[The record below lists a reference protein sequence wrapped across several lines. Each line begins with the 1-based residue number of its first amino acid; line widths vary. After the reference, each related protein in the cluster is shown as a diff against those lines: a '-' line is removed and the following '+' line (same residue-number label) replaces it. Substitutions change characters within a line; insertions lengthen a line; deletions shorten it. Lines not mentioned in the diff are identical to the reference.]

1 MNSPI
6 GTHVNL
12 FVLLYKILV
21 ISVNIF
27 TKYFYND
34 LIHDAP
40 LPILTL
46 FVYKNALIV
55 YTSSNRKRKGEMKMD
70 NNFNMQQNNTQQ
82 PANQQPV
89 YQQPVNQQ
97 PMYQQPA
104 YQQPMA
110 QQPMYQQP
118 MYQQPMAQQPKK
130 KTGLIIGIVSAVVA
144 LIAIIAVVL
153 ILVLGGDDDS
163 IVGSWKAEDGTT
175 MVFNDD
181 NTGSM
186 GNSGLN
192 MPMTWKMSGDTIT
205 ITISMFGQ
213 STTQDLIIV
222 EFTGDKLVLS
232 AEGDEQTFTRTE

>member
-40 LPILTL
+40 LSILTL
-46 FVYKNALIV
+46 FVYKNTLIV
-55 YTSSNRKRKGEMKMD
+55 YTSSNKKRKGESKMD

-89 YQQPVNQQ
+89 YQQPVNQQPMYQQPVNQQ

-181 NTGSM
+181 NTI
-186 GNSGLN
+186 
-192 MPMTWKMSGDTIT
+192 TWVAV
-205 ITISMFGQ
+205 Q
-213 STTQDLIIV
+213 
-222 EFTGDKLVLS
+222 
-232 AEGDEQTFTRTE
+232 